1 MLESSTTAA
10 APLGGD
16 IASSFLHSETVVKLP
31 APRLHPVD
39 DKNLA
44 DRVADQLRETIQG
57 GGYAPGERLVER
69 RLASELGVSH
79 IPVREALTRL
89 TEEGLVERLPRRG
102 CRVAAINPKEMRNL
116 SSLRVLLEQ
125 YVAERAMEN
134 WTPRAE
140 RSLREIVAQME
151 AAADRGDTSRL
162 SDLDVRFHE
171 QLWALTD
178 DEILVDLV
186 SQLRGRISGFLRA
199 ATTALEPEA
208 LRAHAASHGELIDA
222 LASGKAGQARRAM
235 GKHVEVA
242 AKRVQAALP
251 PEAA

>member
-1 MLESSTTAA
+1 M
-10 APLGGD
+10 
-16 IASSFLHSETVVKLP
+16 P
-31 APRLHPVD
+31 APRLQPVD

-44 DRVADQLRETIQG
+44 DRVADQLRETIQS

-102 CRVAAINPKEMRNL
+102 CRVAAVSAKDLRDL

-125 YVAERAMEN
+125 YVAERAQEN

-140 RSLREIVAQME
+140 RSLRELVAQME

-178 DEILVDLV
+178 HEILVDLV

-199 ATTALEPEA
+199 ATNALEPEA

-222 LASGKAGQARRAM
+222 IASGKSGKARRAM
-235 GKHVEVA
+235 AKHVEDA
-242 AKRVQAALP
+242 AKRLQENAP
-251 PEAA
+251 PEAG

>member
-1 MLESSTTAA
+1 
-10 APLGGD
+10 
-16 IASSFLHSETVVKLP
+16 LP

-44 DRVADQLRETIQG
+44 DRVADQLRDTIHN

-102 CRVAAINPKEMRNL
+102 CRVAAIGGKDLRDL

-125 YVAERAMEN
+125 YVAERAMDN
-134 WTPRAE
+134 WTPKAE
-140 RSLREIVAQME
+140 RSLRDLVAQME
-151 AAADRGDTSRL
+151 AAADRGDTARL

-178 DEILVDLV
+178 HAILVDLV
-186 SQLRGRISGFLRA
+186 AQLRGRISGFLRA

-208 LRAHAASHGELIDA
+208 LRAHAAAHTRLLDA
-222 LASGKAGQARRAM
+222 LASGDKAAARRAM
-235 GKHVEVA
+235 RRHIEDA
-242 AKRVQAALP
+242 ARRIEAGLPDETRAAG
-251 PEAA
+251 